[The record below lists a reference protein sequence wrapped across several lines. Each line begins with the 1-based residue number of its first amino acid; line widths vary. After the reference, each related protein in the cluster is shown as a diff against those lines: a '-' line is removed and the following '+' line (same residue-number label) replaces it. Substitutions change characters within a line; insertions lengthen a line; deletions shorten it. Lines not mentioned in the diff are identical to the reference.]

1 MRIWDH
7 PNTSDGWVCPIC
19 GTADD
24 KPVTLVGIDGTEKG
38 NIMRAE
44 QFHVDCIDLTT
55 VNFKDCPGK
64 SMVYMVYRPKKKAKG
79 E

>member
-7 PNTSDGWVCPIC
+7 PNTSCGWACPIC

-24 KPVTLVGIDGTEKG
+24 RPVTLIGVSGTEDG
-38 NIMRAE
+38 CLMQAE
-44 QFHVDCIDLTT
+44 QYHVDCIDLTT
-55 VNFKDCPGK
+55 MKLGGGK
-64 SMVYMVYRPKKKAKG
+64 HLIHMLYQPKAKG